1 MRDSV
6 RFEKENNRLTA
17 FLCGE
22 LDHHTAGMLRLQIDH
37 MISLQR
43 PKELI
48 LDFSAVPFMDSSG
61 IGLILGRHRKMTEIG
76 GSVFLQQ
83 MSPRIAQMV
92 ALSGIE
98 KTIGQ
103 KEET

>member
-1 MRDSV
+1 MHDSV

-48 LDFSAVPFMDSSG
+48 L
-61 IGLILGRHRKMTEIG
+61 GRHRKMTEIG